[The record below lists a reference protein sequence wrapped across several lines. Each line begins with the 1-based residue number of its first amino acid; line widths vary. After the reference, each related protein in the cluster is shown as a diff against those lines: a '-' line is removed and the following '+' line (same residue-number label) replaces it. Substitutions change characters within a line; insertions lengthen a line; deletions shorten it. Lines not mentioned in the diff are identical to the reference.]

1 MGIRLLDL
9 DPQRFAKRLR
19 AAGGRGYV
27 RTDPDSGRLES
38 SSRELCQIA
47 DALASGS
54 LAYRQHEVLF
64 LAVGPES
71 GALFGIFLHQSRRGQ
86 PQGGVRYWPFPS
98 VEAFLL
104 DGLRLSLGMSRKSAL
119 AGLWWGG
126 GKGLIARQP
135 GEDWRDPGYRRAL
148 YGEFGRF
155 VTSLRGCFV
164 AGEDAGTTP
173 LDLAEIHRQ
182 TRWAT
187 CVPPEVGGSGN
198 PSDMTAA
205 GVVCAMEAALDVRE
219 MESLAGKTIAM
230 QGAGNVGTFMIGRLL
245 DKGVAKILAT
255 EISQESRETLLDLYG
270 DRALEVRKVEPGDDS
285 ILAEPCDILAP
296 NALGGTLHPKSI
308 ASIRASVVC
317 GAANNQLANDARD
330 SRLLAERGITAVPDY
345 VANRMG
351 IVSCCNEQYG
361 LLPGDPAVQRHLGR
375 DWEESVYNVTLRV
388 LERARARGT
397 TPIVTANELA
407 DERAREAHP
416 LWGHRTR
423 QIIDSLVADHWERS

>member
-135 GEDWRDPGYRRAL
+135 GEDWSDPGYRRAL

-155 VTSLRGCFV
+155 VTSLRGCF
-164 AGEDAGTTP
+164 
-173 LDLAEIHRQ
+173 
-182 TRWAT
+182 
-187 CVPPEVGGSGN
+187 
-198 PSDMTAA
+198 AA
-205 GVVCAMEAALDVRE
+205 
-219 MESLAGKTIAM
+219 
-230 QGAGNVGTFMIGRLL
+230 
-245 DKGVAKILAT
+245 
-255 EISQESRETLLDLYG
+255 
-270 DRALEVRKVEPGDDS
+270 
-285 ILAEPCDILAP
+285 
-296 NALGGTLHPKSI
+296 
-308 ASIRASVVC
+308 
-317 GAANNQLANDARD
+317 
-330 SRLLAERGITAVPDY
+330 
-345 VANRMG
+345 
-351 IVSCCNEQYG
+351 
-361 LLPGDPAVQRHLGR
+361 
-375 DWEESVYNVTLRV
+375 
-388 LERARARGT
+388 
-397 TPIVTANELA
+397 
-407 DERAREAHP
+407 
-416 LWGHRTR
+416 
-423 QIIDSLVADHWERS
+423 